1 MCDSVVVFLHIGPAY
16 KQKFSSNPIDRRL
29 LGQIEI
35 SKNANNVVISGPIVV
50 IFSKNIVLFHSFPY
64 IWSRDHAHFW
74 FRQQTGGVSI
84 CSIPCCPFPFSCPT
98 KSAVQSKNVLTYHI
112 AYII

>member
-1 MCDSVVVFLHIGPAY
+1 VCDSVVVFLHIGPAY

-64 IWSRDHAHFW
+64 IWSPTSGFAAR
-74 FRQQTGGVSI
+74 RGVSI
-84 CSIPCCPFPFSCPT
+84 CSIPFCPFPFSCPT